1 MKGGQA
7 AFLPR
12 LKSGASSRDNC
23 DRMRIKEIA
32 SIPRLVSGIITQAVM
47 DYRLRENVIPK
58 IEKKVKDLERQIEKS
73 DALSTEKLKAKLAIK
88 RNELKEKMQI
98 CKDAEAFFRSDRFD
112 EMTEALDIDADKVR
126 EKLGITG
133 KIPEK
138 IL

>member
-1 MKGGQA
+1 MK
-7 AFLPR
+7 
-12 LKSGASSRDNC
+12 
-23 DRMRIKEIA
+23 IKEIA
-32 SIPRLVSGIITQAVM
+32 SIPHLVSGIITQAVR

-58 IEKKVKDLERQIEKS
+58 IEKKVKELERQIEEG
-73 DALSTEKLKAKLAIK
+73 DTLTTEKLEAKLAIK
-88 RNELKEKMQI
+88 RNELKEKKKI

>member
-1 MKGGQA
+1 
-7 AFLPR
+7 
-12 LKSGASSRDNC
+12 
-23 DRMRIKEIA
+23 MRIKEIA

-47 DYRLRENVIPK
+47 DYRLRESVIPK
-58 IEKKVKDLERQIEKS
+58 IEKKVKDLERQIEEGN
-73 DALSTEKLKAKLAIK
+73 ALTTEKLEAKLAIK
-88 RNELKEKMQI
+88 RNELKKKMQI

-126 EKLGITG
+126 GKLGITG

>member
-1 MKGGQA
+1 
-7 AFLPR
+7 
-12 LKSGASSRDNC
+12 
-23 DRMRIKEIA
+23 MRIKEIA
-32 SIPRLVSGIITQAVM
+32 SIPRLVSGIITQAVT
-47 DYRLRENVIPK
+47 DYRLRESVIPK
-58 IEKKVKDLERQIEKS
+58 IEKKIKDMERQIEES
-73 DALSTEKLKAKLAIK
+73 DALSTEKLEAKLAIK

-126 EKLGITG
+126 EKIGITG

>member
-1 MKGGQA
+1 
-7 AFLPR
+7 
-12 LKSGASSRDNC
+12 
-23 DRMRIKEIA
+23 MRIKEIA

-47 DYRLRENVIPK
+47 DYRLRESVIPK
-58 IEKKVKDLERQIEKS
+58 IEKKVKDLERQIEEG
-73 DALSTEKLKAKLAIK
+73 DALSTEKLEAKLAIK
-88 RNELKEKMQI
+88 LNELKKKKQT

>member
-1 MKGGQA
+1 
-7 AFLPR
+7 
-12 LKSGASSRDNC
+12 
-23 DRMRIKEIA
+23 MRIKEIA

-47 DYRLRENVIPK
+47 DYRLRESVIPK
-58 IEKKVKDLERQIEKS
+58 IEKKVKDLERQIEEG
-73 DALSTEKLKAKLAIK
+73 DALSTEKLEAKLAIK

>member
-1 MKGGQA
+1 
-7 AFLPR
+7 
-12 LKSGASSRDNC
+12 
-23 DRMRIKEIA
+23 MRIKEIA

-47 DYRLRENVIPK
+47 DYRLRESVIPSVERK
-58 IEKKVKDLERQIEKS
+58 IKELERQIEEG
-73 DALSTEKLKAKLAIK
+73 DALSTEKLEAKLAIK
-88 RNELKEKMQI
+88 RNELKKKMQI

-112 EMTEALDIDADKVR
+112 EMTEALNLDADRAR